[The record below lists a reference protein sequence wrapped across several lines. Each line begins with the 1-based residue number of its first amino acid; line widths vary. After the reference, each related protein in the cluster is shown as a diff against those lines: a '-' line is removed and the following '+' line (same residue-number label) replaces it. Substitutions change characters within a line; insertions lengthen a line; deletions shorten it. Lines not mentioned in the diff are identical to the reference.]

1 MSISGL
7 TSLSGS
13 EYLLPNTD
21 VLTDPETSEPPLA
34 FALCGKPVEVEVEI
48 EAEVEVDEPKSLALA
63 LEPLRLAAVALLD
76 WERER

>member
-34 FALCGKPVEVEVEI
+34 FALCGKPVEVEV
-48 EAEVEVDEPKSLALA
+48 DEPKSLALA